1 MTPID
6 LSRVVCGV
14 EIPGIRS
21 LAAVCLMTDG
31 TWTTDPSLHPADRA
45 IAQRWINVN
54 GAHFAHYA
62 HDLMKKGKR

>member
-1 MTPID
+1 MTID

-31 TWTTDPSLHPADRA
+31 TWTTDPSLHHADRA
-45 IAQRWINVN
+45 TAERWIRVN
-54 GAHFAHYA
+54 GDHFAHYA
-62 HDLMKKGKR
+62 KDIMKEVK

>member
-1 MTPID
+1 MKPID

-21 LAAVCLMTDG
+21 MAAVLLLRDG

-45 IAQRWINVN
+45 HAQHWINTN
-54 GAHFAHYA
+54 GTHFRHYA
-62 HDLMKKGKR
+62 NDLMKGTR